1 MHILSNCIQNEQI
14 CERRWITYRA
24 EQEEP
29 AAVFQKRA
37 AVVCWVL
44 APFPAYPQ
52 AQTLNQHDY
61 QHTNSARELDLHI
74 CFFAK

>member
-29 AAVFQKRA
+29 AAVFQKHGGGYF
-37 AVVCWVL
+37 L
-44 APFPAYPQ
+44 GP
-52 AQTLNQHDY
+52 
-61 QHTNSARELDLHI
+61 SAI
-74 CFFAK
+74 PSIS